1 MEWLASNFSTLLV
14 FLGIVLLVI
23 EVGVLGFSVFILF
36 FVGMACIVT
45 GGLIML
51 TLLPDTLGAAFGSIA
66 ALSLLFAVILW
77 KPLKKM
83 QDSADS
89 RTVKGDFIG
98 HGFRL
103 EQDVSNQ
110 RYGSYRLSGVEW
122 KVRSETPLSAGS
134 EVEIVKVEVGLLT
147 VAAKA

>member
-1 MEWLASNFSTLLV
+1 MEWLASNFSTLLI

-36 FVGMACIVT
+36 FVGLACMVT

-51 TLLPDTLGAAFGSIA
+51 ALLPDTLVAAFGSIA
-66 ALSLLFAVILW
+66 ALSLLFAVALW

-89 RTVKGDFIG
+89 HTVKGDFIG

-147 VAAKA
+147 VAAKP